1 MELRIRGTQNEKTN
15 FAGTH
20 FSENKIRE
28 QSNVNRT
35 FWTKTREHRT
45 YRTRTRTK
53 MSLLSMLS
61 QNRLLQQNQQS
72 MPQLT
77 QPFQVNIMV
86 FMFWLWAMALNDQSR
101 VSPRD
106 VTPPARR
113 GNTFARTRPS
123 RLITHSKSSLEIEK
137 PKKIN
142 FREFLYNFCFSHFH
156 RYNRWWVPVLPLDTA
171 TVTDMLDMFMDL
183 TVTTHT
189 VPVQRI
195 NQIIWFHQTSHMS
208 VISVDGDIHTWLP
221 SNSTR

>member
-77 QPFQVNIMV
+77 QPFQVNRIIFCYV
-86 FMFWLWAMALNDQSR
+86 LTLSDGLEWPVARITAWCNTPHAARQHIRAHSSFTADHSFKIKFRDRKTEKNKF
-101 VSPRD
+101 PRI
-106 VTPPARR
+106 
-113 GNTFARTRPS
+113 F
-123 RLITHSKSSLEIEK
+123 I
-137 PKKIN
+137 
-142 FREFLYNFCFSHFH
+142 
-156 RYNRWWVPVLPLDTA
+156 
-171 TVTDMLDMFMDL
+171 
-183 TVTTHT
+183 
-189 VPVQRI
+189 
-195 NQIIWFHQTSHMS
+195 
-208 VISVDGDIHTWLP
+208 
-221 SNSTR
+221 